1 MRWGYYSIEQ
11 KVRKLRLVALN
22 TNLYARKGGNRLQAL
37 HPETAASSSL
47 GGDDDPGGQ
56 WAWLEAVLD
65 KCMRSR
71 ETVYLIGHAAPG
83 ADERHTNGNGHEGP
97 FQERYNQRY
106 LQIVRKYASI
116 IVGQFFGHLHADTF
130 RVVYNEHG
138 ICCGQIL
145 TTLTRYP

>member
-1 MRWGYYSIEQ
+1 MSAGGYYSIEQ

-37 HPETAASSSL
+37 HPEAAASSSL

-71 ETVYLIGHAAPG
+71 ETVS
-83 ADERHTNGNGHEGP
+83 
-97 FQERYNQRY
+97 
-106 LQIVRKYASI
+106 IV
-116 IVGQFFGHLHADTF
+116 
-130 RVVYNEHG
+130 VVTVP
-138 ICCGQIL
+138 IL
-145 TTLTRYP
+145 ARNFISTQLKTLPEQKKNPTLTPRRNIPLCYLDEPAD